1 MITWYPSFLH
11 LNSRK
16 DGLPRRGCH
25 REMTWGS
32 SETKHD
38 LFFVLLALC
47 RFDKRITQFAEEK
60 FRRDGIEVKTGFRV
74 VKVSDNAIS
83 MTNKSAGDIS
93 EPYGMAVWSTGIGTR
108 PVILDFMKQI
118 GQVSRFLLLT
128 TIDIPINVDQ
138 LYVCSLILNLPIS
151 IYTQADRRVLATD
164 EWLRVRGC
172 DGVYALGDCAT
183 ISQRKVMVC
192 AVWISERNLVSPK
205 HSILLYTNNVRLG
218 NLELYFSPNQKKHIW
233 SLWGSKRSIKIRQIN
248 HIETIIGMI
257 CYESSRFSSAV
268 HLKVSTNILLLRAV
282 SFI

>member
-1 MITWYPSFLH
+1 M
-11 LNSRK
+11 
-16 DGLPRRGCH
+16 
-25 REMTWGS
+25 
-32 SETKHD
+32 
-38 LFFVLLALC
+38 ALC

-128 TIDIPINVDQ
+128 TIEIPINVDQ

-192 AVWISERNLVSPK
+192 AV
-205 HSILLYTNNVRLG
+205 
-218 NLELYFSPNQKKHIW
+218 
-233 SLWGSKRSIKIRQIN
+233 
-248 HIETIIGMI
+248 
-257 CYESSRFSSAV
+257 
-268 HLKVSTNILLLRAV
+268 
-282 SFI
+282 